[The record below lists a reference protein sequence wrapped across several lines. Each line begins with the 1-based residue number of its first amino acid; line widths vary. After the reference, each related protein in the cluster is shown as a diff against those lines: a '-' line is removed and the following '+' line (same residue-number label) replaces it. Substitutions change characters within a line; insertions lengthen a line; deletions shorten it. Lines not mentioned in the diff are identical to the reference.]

1 MSQSLEPLWIGALAD
16 YGTAILALPDSRL
29 WVAAS
34 AAGEVQLIDPETS
47 QGMELLAATERV
59 ISVLGLSKDGKQ
71 LAAAGQL
78 GQVVLWKSGAGLEG
92 WRRSQTLGTGSWID
106 RLSWHPNDHTLAFGV
121 GREVEIWQEETSEHL
136 TPARLAFKDSSVL
149 GLAWHPGGAFLAVAG
164 MGGVKIWR
172 SADWAEDP
180 QLIKLPTVTTH
191 VDWSPDGQFLV
202 MGNQDA
208 TLVVVDWANL
218 AADPWVMR
226 GLAGKVRHLVWCGDD
241 SFAVSCLNHVAI
253 WRFKAETDL
262 WEAQLLQGH
271 GESVRALA
279 YGDGVLASGAERV
292 CLWDRAGELVGGLA
306 IAAVGLAWG
315 DGKLGIVQADG
326 GVGIWRRG

>member
-16 YGTAILALPDSRL
+16 YGTAILALPGSKL

-47 QGMELLAATERV
+47 QGMALLAATERS
-59 ISVLGLSKDGKQ
+59 ISVLGRSQDGKR

-78 GQVVLWKSGAGLEG
+78 GQVVLWESAAGLEG
-92 WRRSQTLGTGSWID
+92 WRRLQTLESGGWID
-106 RLSWHPNDHTLAFGV
+106 RLSWHPRIQTLAFGLD
-121 GREVEIWQEETSEHL
+121 REVEIWQEETI
-136 TPARLAFKDSSVL
+136 ARLAFEDSSVL
-149 GLAWHPGGAFLAVAG
+149 GLAWHPGGDFLAVAG

-172 SADWAEDP
+172 SADWAAEP

-191 VDWSPDGQFLV
+191 IDWSPDGRFLV

-208 TLVVVDWANL
+208 TLVVVDWANV
-218 AADPWVMR
+218 AAGANPWVMR

-241 SFAVSCLNHVAI
+241 RFAMSCLNHVAL

-279 YGDGVLASGAERV
+279 YGEGVLASGAERV
-292 CLWDRAGELVGGLA
+292 CLWDRAGELVGGRE

-326 GVGIWRRG
+326 GVGIWQRG